1 MVAIVMAA
9 AMATD
14 LISICKKLDAN
25 FDILWHFSA
34 SLHTVHIL
42 GLDIRVKNVGYLL
55 CRISYREEVC
65 LQNPTI

>member
-34 SLHTVHIL
+34 SVHSVHTL
-42 GLDIRVKNVGYLL
+42 GLNIRVKNV
-55 CRISYREEVC
+55 
-65 LQNPTI
+65 